1 LLVRF
6 YSSGPSVHAGRLS
19 ARFYFT
25 IREREKSES
34 EEGIEKK
41 TLQVRD
47 GGPKKLL
54 YSSHFASLVDAPQ
67 SISFSNTTQYVEL
80 PTHGVHV
87 HIY

>member
-1 LLVRF
+1 MLVRF
-6 YSSGPSVHAGRLS
+6 YSSGPSS

-54 YSSHFASLVDAPQ
+54 YSSHFAILVDAPQ
-67 SISFSNTTQYVEL
+67 SITFSNTTGPVQLAEFWLKLAEKYCS
-80 PTHGVHV
+80 G
-87 HIY
+87 